1 MSTTMRTG
9 FEVGADIS
17 QFEQAMRRMV
27 GASKEAGKGVT
38 SSFKSLTSPLDEIN
52 RAYAAIAGVVTGVLI
67 GGFIKLSD
75 QAALA
80 NARIQQVTGSARAA
94 SEANRSLYEMAQRLQ
109 TPYAELQQT
118 FARMMPSVREMGGGV
133 NEATKL
139 AEILTSTAK
148 MAGASS
154 AEASASA
161 LQFAQALG
169 SGVLQ
174 GDELKSILEN
184 NQVLA
189 RELAAGLGVSVGELK
204 ELGAQ
209 GELTSDKV
217 ATALLERA
225 DQIAAAASDLPDTVG
240 GAYTQIE
247 NSVGTLVEALNTQ
260 GGITEYVI
268 EVMQG
273 LADVLDVVTSG
284 INSVTGAS
292 DTLGASDGAASFGQR
307 VSLTFAELIDYGKSV
322 YHTIMMVVH
331 AANAMQRMASLSM
344 SGQFAEGQK
353 QFDAHHALAVQH
365 GKDAVGAAQNAGQA
379 YRDKALIN
387 AIKGMLPNDG
397 DFAANPY
404 AQTAKLSRPAGRAA
418 GGGGGSKRKA
428 GGGKKKAA
436 GKKGGGGSTNVMSQW
451 NAELQ
456 AQKTAYAEMQAAQ
469 GTWQEF
475 SKVSEIAFW
484 REKLQRVNAG
494 SKEGL
499 QIRQKIASLE
509 LALHKETTKE
519 AQRLGKEAID
529 AQRATDLHNL
539 AMAETASDTALALSQ
554 SSNMMRLQ
562 QQALFEDQ
570 RYQIELKA
578 MKDRIELQK
587 QDPHSS
593 PEALAQLHEKLLELE
608 RQYQLKKAQIGGQ
621 QAVAR
626 RQEAPTL
633 KEGMQDGASSW
644 INGMP
649 DAFGQAYNSIL
660 QRTAT
665 LRQALGNAFQ
675 QIGNAFVNE
684 VVMKPLAQLAIR
696 AVKESALWSAIFTT
710 QVAGQAAASTATVAT
725 KTAETTAVVGQDAKS
740 VFSGVYKALAGIPYV
755 GPALAPAAAMAAMG
769 AVLAMIGGGGG
780 GGGSTSTSVTRIPS
794 AAAGWDIPA
803 GINPVAQLHEQE
815 MVLPAEQ
822 ANVIRDMAEG
832 GGMGGGPI
840 VINASGG
847 DWVHKRDLAK
857 LLKTMKKDYRFT

>member
-9 FEVGADIS
+9 FEVGANIGP
-17 QFEQAMRRMV
+17 FEQAMRRMV
-27 GASKEAGKGVT
+27 GVSREAGQGVT
-38 SSFKSLTSPLDEIN
+38 GSFESMTAPLANIQM
-52 RAYAAIAGVVTGVLI
+52 AYAAIAGVITGALV
-67 GGFIKLSD
+67 GGFVKLSD

-80 NARIQQVTGSARAA
+80 NARIQQVTGSAHAA

-240 GAYTQIE
+240 GAYTEIE
-247 NSVGTLVEALNTQ
+247 NSVGKLVEALNNQ
-260 GGITEYVI
+260 SGVTEYVI
-268 EVMQG
+268 EVMKG
-273 LADVLDVVTSG
+273 LADVLDVVTSSL
-284 INSVTGAS
+284 NSVTGAS
-292 DTLGASDGAASFGQR
+292 NTLGANDGAASFGQR
-307 VSLTFAELIDYGKSV
+307 VSLTFAELIDYGRTV
-322 YHTIMMVVH
+322 YHTIMMVVQ
-331 AANAMQRMASLSM
+331 AANALQRSASLTM
-344 SGQFAEGQK
+344 NGQFSEAQK
-353 QFDAHHALAVQH
+353 QFDAIYDQAIQH
-365 GKDAVGAAQNAGQA
+365 GVSAVDAAKNAGQG
-379 YRDKALIN
+379 YRDKALNN
-387 AIKGMLPNDG
+387 AIQGMLPKDG
-397 DFAANPY
+397 DFGAN
-404 AQTAKLSRPAGRAA
+404 AFTQSAKLTAPKST
-418 GGGGGSKRKA
+418 GGGRKKTGGGAKKKGGSKKQA
-428 GGGKKKAA
+428 GSSR
-436 GKKGGGGSTNVMSQW
+436 GGSTNVMSQW

-475 SKVSEIAFW
+475 SKASEIAFW
-484 REKLQRVNAG
+484 RDKLQRVNAG

-539 AMAETASDTALALSQ
+539 AMAEAASDTALALSQ

-578 MKDRIELQK
+578 IQDRIELQK

-626 RQEAPTL
+626 RQEAPTFM
-633 KEGMQDGASSW
+633 EGMQDGAGNW
-644 INGMP
+644 LNGIP
-649 DAFGQAYNSIL
+649 NAFSQVYDSIV
-660 QRTAT
+660 QRTAS

-696 AVKESALWSAIFTT
+696 AVKESALWSAIFGVQIT
-710 QVAGQAAASTATVAT
+710 GQAAAATATTAT
-725 KTAETTAVVGQDAKS
+725 KAAETTAVVGGNAAQAA
-740 VFSGVYKALAGIPYV
+740 SGAAASQASIPYI
-755 GPALAPAAAMAAMG
+755 GPALAMAAAAAMMAFVSG
-769 AVLAMIGGGGG
+769 FGGGGG
-780 GGGSTSTSVTRIPS
+780 GSSTSTSVTRIPS

-803 GINPVAQLHEQE
+803 GINPLAQLHEQE
-815 MVLPAEQ
+815 MVLPAAQ
-822 ANVIRDMAEG
+822 ANVIRDMADG